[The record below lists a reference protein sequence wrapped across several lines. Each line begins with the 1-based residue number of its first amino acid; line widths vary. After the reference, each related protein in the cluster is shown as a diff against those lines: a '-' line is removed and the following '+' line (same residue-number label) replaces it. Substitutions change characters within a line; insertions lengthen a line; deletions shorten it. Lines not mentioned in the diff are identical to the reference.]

1 MFIHLHLPLEI
12 YRYLRV
18 IQLKSSSK
26 LACNANRP
34 WHDEAG
40 TIKIDR
46 DIRDE
51 AGRAHIWVLSYLFQ
65 HSSNTN
71 KNQNFVVAIPDLQT
85 PALPNFWNIC
95 FADCHSWR
103 LAQDFQHCLCD
114 CQVRQQEGVPWGI
127 SCQLLYQQC
136 LFEKNIRYDIWI
148 YDILCVSILNTNLSN
163 NCSVFSWTCGCCK
176 VSLGESQCAFRNCQ
190 KAITSPH
197 MTLASLIIWGNTTV
211 QCKPCSV
218 QFNACSFEAMKTPNS
233 NSCNERKM
241 S

>member
-1 MFIHLHLPLEI
+1 MFIHLHLPFEI

-51 AGRAHIWVLSYLFQ
+51 AGRAHIWVVSYLFQ
-65 HSSNTN
+65 HSPNTN
-71 KNQNFVVAIPDLQT
+71 KNQNFVGAIPDFPT
-85 PALPNFWNIC
+85 PPLPNFWNIC

-114 CQVRQQEGVPWGI
+114 CQVRQQEGFPGGSPVSYYTNNVFLKKNTIWYMAIWHIMCKYAQYQPFK
-127 SCQLLYQQC
+127 QLLGFLLNMWLLQSFTRRNSAC
-136 LFEKNIRYDIWI
+136 LQKLPKNYHITTYDP
-148 YDILCVSILNTNLSN
+148 
-163 NCSVFSWTCGCCK
+163 G
-176 VSLGESQCAFRNCQ
+176 
-190 KAITSPH
+190 ITHH
-197 MTLASLIIWGNTTV
+197 MG
-211 QCKPCSV
+211 KHYCSV
-218 QFNACSFEAMKTPNS
+218 QALPSSIQCMQL
-233 NSCNERKM
+233 CGNENTQQQFM
-241 S
+241 QWT